1 MINKVLLLEDDFAL
15 GKVIKDYLNGLGYNT
30 VWTQSG
36 SDAFKQF
43 NTENIE
49 LCLIDIGTPDRSGF
63 DVVKDIKELNKNVPV
78 IFISARNQIDDK
90 IRAFQLG
97 ADDYLCKPFEIK
109 ELELRI
115 NAIKFR
121 MGNAPSNHSNITYT
135 IGRFQFDHMLRKL
148 SINGKTTRLSH
159 IDCELLKL
167 LYTNRNTYIKKEVLL
182 RAIWGSD
189 DEQISKRLSVYMN
202 RLRNLLKDDD
212 EISIYNVYGVGYK
225 LQITTAQMVELQH

>member
-36 SDAFKQF
+36 NEAFKQF

-49 LCLIDIGTPDRSGF
+49 LCLIDIGIPDRSGL
-63 DVVKDIKELNKNVPV
+63 DVVKDIKELNKAVPV
-78 IFISARNQIDDK
+78 IFLSARNQIDDK
-90 IRAFQLG
+90 IKAYQIG
-97 ADDYLCKPFEIK
+97 ADDYMCKPFEVK

-115 NAIKFR
+115 NAIKSR
-121 MGNAPSNHSNITYT
+121 IGNTTKKPTSNLYT
-135 IGRFQFDHMLRKL
+135 IGRFTFDHMLRKL
-148 SINGKTTRLSH
+148 TINGKTTRLSH

-189 DEQISKRLSVYMN
+189 DEQITKRLSVYMN

-225 LQITTAQMVELQH
+225 LQIASTQPIELN